1 MKLLIR
7 SDNDLSLHTNQLF
20 CVNIFEPNSN
30 DDQVSEYEYK
40 VILYDELNVLRHKII
55 KQKI

>member
-7 SDNDLSLHTNQLF
+7 SDNDLSLHTNQLI
-20 CVNIFEPNSN
+20 CVYAFEPNSI

-40 VILYDELNVLRHKII
+40 VILHDELNVLRHKII
-55 KQKI
+55 N

>member
-20 CVNIFEPNSN
+20 CVYTFEPNSN